1 MYILGINAY
10 HGDASATLLKDG
22 AVVLAIEEE
31 RLNRKKHCA
40 GFPTL
45 AIKACLEAGKIEIQ
59 DVNHF
64 AISVN
69 PSANLQKKIM
79 YSISRFTKIRKML
92 KDRLTK
98 VAKTRDLRSD
108 LAYHLEVP
116 KDQVRGEVHNVEH
129 HIAHL
134 TSAFYSSPF
143 DEAAILTLDGM
154 GDFVSAKW
162 GLGKGSEMDVLGQV
176 EYPHSIGYLY
186 TAVTQFLG
194 FPYYGDEGKIM
205 GLAPYGNPVYMDEF
219 RKLITTPKKK
229 IGYELNLDYFNHH
242 EKGIDMQWD
251 DGQPSIGLMYSEKM
265 KELLGE
271 PRESGSEY
279 DQKYK
284 DIAASLQLRTEE
296 VCLDMISK
304 LAEKTG
310 SEILCLAGGVALN
323 SVMNGKIRLQTSF
336 KEVYIHPNAGDGGT
350 SLGAAQYVAVQK
362 EQISPEEVPHAY
374 LGVEFSN
381 EEIEQALENVADQV
395 EIQRVDDETLYK
407 ETAQYI
413 ANELVVGWF
422 QGRME
427 WGPRAL
433 GSRSIVAD
441 PRSKRMKDI
450 LNSRIKKRESFRPFA
465 PSILEESVG
474 DYFEQNYPAPTMLM
488 VYQVKEEMRETIPAV
503 THVDGSGRLQT
514 VCKEHHERYYRLIRA
529 FNDLTGVPV
538 VINTSFNENEPIVC
552 SPYEAIDCFLRT
564 NMDVL
569 TIGNFIVT
577 KKEIK

>member
-10 HGDASATLLKDG
+10 HGDASATLMKDG

-45 AIKACLEAGKIEIQ
+45 AIKACLEAGNIGIEEV
-59 DVNHF
+59 DHF

-79 YSISRFTKIRKML
+79 YSLSRFTKIRKML

-108 LAYHLEVP
+108 LAFHLEIP
-116 KDQVRGEVHNVEH
+116 KERITGEVHNVEH
-129 HIAHL
+129 HLAHL
-134 TSAFYSSPF
+134 ASAFYSSPF
-143 DEAAILTLDGM
+143 DKSAILTIDGM

-162 GLGKGSEMDVLGQV
+162 GTGNGASMDVLGQV

-186 TAVTQFLG
+186 TAITQFLG

-205 GLAPYGNPVYMDEF
+205 GLAPYGEPTYMDEF
-219 RKLITTPKKK
+219 RELITTPKNK
-229 IGYELNLDYFNHH
+229 IGYKLNLDYFNHH

-271 PRESGSEY
+271 PREPGTDYE
-279 DQKYK
+279 QKYK

-296 VCLDMISK
+296 VCLDMITK
-304 LAEKTG
+304 LAEETD
-310 SEILCLAGGVALN
+310 SETLCLAGGVALN
-323 SVMNGKIRLQTSF
+323 SVMNGKIRLQTPF

-350 SLGAAQYVAVQK
+350 SLGAAQFVAVQK
-362 EQISPEEVPHAY
+362 EQIEPEEVPHAY
-374 LGVEFSN
+374 LGVEFNN
-381 EEIEQALENVADQV
+381 EEIRKSLNKVTDQLNID
-395 EIQRVDDETLYK
+395 EVDDDTLYRD
-407 ETAQYI
+407 TAKYI
-413 ANELVVGWF
+413 ADEQVVGWF

-441 PRSKRMKDI
+441 PRSKNMKDI

-465 PSILEESVG
+465 PSILEEFVG
-474 DYFEQNYPAPTMLM
+474 EYFEQDYPAPTMLM
-488 VYQVKEEMRETIPAV
+488 VYQIKEEMRDKIPAV

-514 VCKEHHERYYRLIRA
+514 VRKEHHPRYHGLISA
-529 FNDLTGVPV
+529 FNELTGVPV

-552 SPYEAIDCFLRT
+552 SPDHAIDCFLRT

-569 TIGNFIVT
+569 AIGNFIVT
-577 KKEIK
+577 KKDD